1 MTIRCSFLA
10 TWTVVAALGAAT
22 LGSGAAEAGDFAAFD
37 FSRYVPHS
45 VRSKIESYFDK
56 APVAKPKHNHAA
68 GTNSAV
74 VTESNAPVAASG
86 TMLPPLMP
94 AGRDCLSKQLL
105 ATGAVLFKDVC
116 TKEWAINSTGV
127 AGQKV
132 GGKCL
137 TKVTHPDGVVM
148 FRDVC
153 SDEWA
158 MNTTELARQRTAPRG

>member
-1 MTIRCSFLA
+1 MTTRRSFLP
-10 TWTVVAALGAAT
+10 TWTVVAVLGAAT
-22 LGSGAAEAGDFAAFD
+22 LGSGAAQAGDFGFD
-37 FSRYVPHS
+37 FSKYVPNS
-45 VRSKIESYFDK
+45 IRSKIERYLDK
-56 APVAKPKHNHAA
+56 APAAKPKHDHAA

-74 VTESNAPVAASG
+74 ETEPNKPAAAG
-86 TMLPPLMP
+86 ATILPPLML
-94 AGRDCLSKQLL
+94 AGNDCLSKQFL

-116 TKEWAINSTGV
+116 TKEWAINSTSV
-127 AGQKV
+127 AGQRA

-153 SDEWA
+153 TEEWA